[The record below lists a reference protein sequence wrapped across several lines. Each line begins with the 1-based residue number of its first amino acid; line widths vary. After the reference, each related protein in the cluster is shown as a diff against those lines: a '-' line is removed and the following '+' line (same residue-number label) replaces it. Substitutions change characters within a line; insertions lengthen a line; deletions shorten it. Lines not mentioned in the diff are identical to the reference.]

1 MINRWVGITTAAV
14 MLLAN
19 GTLVF
24 KDLVPTWL
32 AGDPPPNDLQL
43 LDPGEKRYVQ
53 VGIYDERNLC
63 VGTSWT
69 VSHVSGTLL
78 TVHSWTLLRP
88 LRLAGE
94 TRTPQIRVHT
104 VLTYQLTSGLDTLRI
119 DVSGL
124 PAPLT
129 FSGEFVPPDD
139 FPCKWGFG
147 GQAGSFVLTAEA
159 TRALGDV
166 IRPFDRLPGL
176 YVGQTWRLRLFDP
189 LEQLMPSWGGVDLSG
204 QSVIVRVT
212 GTETIEHAAKSVET
226 FRVET
231 RGVVAWADADGR
243 VLRQIVEVP
252 LLGKLRL
259 EDEEFIEEDFRA
271 VMNMATE

>member
-1 MINRWVGITTAAV
+1 MINRWIGITSAAL

-43 LDPGEKRYVQ
+43 LGAGEKRYVQ
-53 VGIYDERNLC
+53 VGIYDERNAC

-88 LRLAGE
+88 LRLPGD

-104 VLTYQLTSGLDTLRI
+104 VLTYQMTSGLDTLRI
-119 DVSGL
+119 DVAGL
-124 PAPLT
+124 PMPLT

-139 FPCKWGFG
+139 FPCNWRFG
-147 GQAGSFVLTAEA
+147 TQSGSFVLTADA

-189 LEQLMPSWGGVDLSG
+189 LEHMMPRWGGMDLSG
-204 QSVIVRVT
+204 QSVLVHVT
-212 GTETIEHAAKSVET
+212 GKETIEHGGRSVET

-231 RGVVAWADADGR
+231 RGAVAWADGDGR
-243 VLRQIVEVP
+243 VLRQVVEVP

-259 EDEEFIEEDFRA
+259 EDEEFVEEDFRA
-271 VMNMATE
+271 AMNMAFD